1 MKYFVEPFRY
11 SAISQIYNGGDT
23 INKMKNRRSVKQII
37 DELDQINKKI
47 TNCTGTSS
55 DKINGESYRGKEQ
68 EEGGEEEITTLHKW
82 IIAFFLGILFFI
94 LSSPMFVNISNHL
107 TGNTTLSL
115 LINTIIFIL
124 FVRIILI

>member
-11 SAISQIYNGGDT
+11 SAISQIYNGGDA

-37 DELDQINKKI
+37 DELDQINKKN
-47 TNCTGTSS
+47 TSCTGTSS
-55 DKINGESYRGKEQ
+55 DKINSESYR
-68 EEGGEEEITTLHKW
+68 GEEEITTLHKW